1 MLLFSMLLLKR
12 GWSYPEMV
20 RGFFKELKITTIF
33 YIKII
38 FSEVKFK
45 GTFIFKSF
53 KPECFKVKSLIFKGS
68 EFPLSELN

>member
-1 MLLFSMLLLKR
+1 M
-12 GWSYPEMV
+12 
-20 RGFFKELKITTIF
+20 TIF

-53 KPECFKVKSLIFKGS
+53 KPECFKVKSLIFKVS
-68 EFPLSELN
+68 EFPVSELN